1 MTQPTTHQ
9 SRQQRMLSQP
19 VSIRLSR
26 QMIRERARLLGGFA
40 LAAVAM
46 SAMTSAL
53 YSSIGADFAEVIDD
67 LPAAF
72 DSMTGGA
79 DFSTPEGFLQV
90 ELFSIVAPGLV
101 SAVAIMV
108 GSRSLAGSE
117 EDGTLP
123 LITTGP
129 VRRSSVVT
137 AAAAATLVAV
147 FAVTVAVAVGVAF
160 GGRVG
165 GAGVGLGGVLAACM
179 HLALLGAAIGSIAL
193 AAGALVG
200 TRGAATGSGTI
211 AAVGSY
217 VIDSFFPLNSS
228 LEPWARFSLWHLYA
242 GSQPLANG
250 IDGLHVAILLLV
262 AVVGFAVAVVG
273 FARRDLAS

>member
-1 MTQPTTHQ
+1 MWSP
-9 SRQQRMLSQP
+9 P
-19 VSIRLSR
+19 VSIRLAR
-26 QMIRERARLLGGFA
+26 HIIRERALLLGGFA
-40 LAAVAM
+40 LAAMAM

-101 SAVAIMV
+101 SAVAIIV
-108 GSRSLAGSE
+108 GSRALAGSE

-123 LITTGP
+123 LITTAP
-129 VRRSSVVT
+129 VRRSWVVT
-137 AAAAATLVAV
+137 AAMTATVLAALIVTAAT
-147 FAVTVAVAVGVAF
+147 FVGVEL

-165 GAGVGLGGVLAACM
+165 GAGVGLGGVLAACA
-179 HLALLGAAIGSIAL
+179 HLALLGAAVGSIAL
-193 AAGALVG
+193 AAGAAVG
-200 TRGAATGSGTI
+200 TRAAATGSGTI

-217 VIDSFFPLNSS
+217 VIDSFFPLSSS
-228 LEPWARFSLWHLYA
+228 LEPWARLSLWHLYA

-250 IDGLHVAILLLV
+250 IDGLHVVILFLV
-262 AVVGFAVAVVG
+262 TVAAFAVAVVG